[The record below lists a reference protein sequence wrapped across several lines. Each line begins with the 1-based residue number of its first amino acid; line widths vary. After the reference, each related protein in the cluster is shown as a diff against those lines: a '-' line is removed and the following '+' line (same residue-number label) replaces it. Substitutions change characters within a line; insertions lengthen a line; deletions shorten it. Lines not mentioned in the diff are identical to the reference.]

1 MQHASRREGL
11 TIAIP
16 DKDGVVER
24 DCWVG
29 ICNTPSSAGGSTP
42 SPRSRRSGG
51 RTPRSSIG
59 STEGFDFEFL
69 GSAVQV
75 SKTLTHRRTY
85 THKHVHTYT
94 RTHIHTYTH
103 TYIYIYIH
111 THTLCL
117 RCGQRKLRSWHDS
130 ISFYMS
136 TCCIFS
142 IRTAR
147 PENPILTGFLLLSG
161 YAAEDA
167 RGAARKIE
175 IRGEIHQ
182 GRWC

>member
-1 MQHASRREGL
+1 VQERAAHGILSMFKAAEDKKIAEMAKQKKEQMQHASRREGL

-16 DKDGVVER
+16 DKDGAAER

-75 SKTLTHRRTY
+75 RTTLANPHCRRRT
-85 THKHVHTYT
+85 
-94 RTHIHTYTH
+94 
-103 TYIYIYIH
+103 H
-111 THTLCL
+111 THTHTQTHTNTVLFDAVKENCDH
-117 RCGQRKLRSWHDS
+117 GMAASRSV
-130 ISFYMS
+130 
-136 TCCIFS
+136 CIFF
-142 IRTAR
+142 IPTMRR
-147 PENPILTGFLLLSG
+147 PEDS
-161 YAAEDA
+161 DSD
-167 RGAARKIE
+167 
-175 IRGEIHQ
+175 
-182 GRWC
+182 